1 MPQRKMADFF
11 ITLGI
16 ILVGLILPAI
26 FIAWVGEK
34 IEKNEKKNK
43 T

>member
-1 MPQRKMADFF
+1 MADFF
-11 ITLGI
+11 ITLGMV
-16 ILVGLILPAI
+16 LVGLILPAV
-26 FIAWVGEK
+26 FIAWVGEM

>member
-11 ITLGI
+11 ITLAMV
-16 ILVGLILPAI
+16 LVGLILPAI